1 MSKCTARRCAIVGH
15 PCALVLNNTA
25 LGARCTV
32 RPCTHQSHD
41 CLFRCHC
48 SLAMLTHSN
57 GPRTSLAT
65 PIWQGFTQ
73 GSRSRSVT
81 GLQQQPLWKCT
92 TTAAR
97 TLGQPFQD
105 APPRANR
112 WLSRWIR
119 RCLLVQLHTFV
130 VDTSPS
136 KYNP

>member
-1 MSKCTARRCAIVGH
+1 MHSSEMCYRWAPVR
-15 PCALVLNNTA
+15 
-25 LGARCTV
+25 LGSQQHCPRGTV

-48 SLAMLTHSN
+48 SLAMLAHSN

-73 GSRSRSVT
+73 GSRSRLVT
-81 GLQQQPLWKCT
+81 GLQQQRLWKCT

-130 VDTSPS
+130 VEGLEGLKRILDC
-136 KYNP
+136 